1 MMKSKLFDNIGISF
15 KNLKLNRKIQ
25 LLLLLIIVT
34 LFILFA
40 LQFYNMYRFNQQ
52 YDQIIANAAEAGK
65 FSIDFKKNFDY
76 KIYLLIAGHSSFE
89 EEDPYVSVNEAR
101 VIAQDLIDNTSI
113 EDNKRRA
120 EIILKLLGNLEKYT
134 KRIEDNKKVGGHY
147 DDNINI
153 WENDVQLVTGLIQS
167 TVLEYTYYETSGM
180 EQVRVRVS
188 ESLRRITLFS
198 LILFAVLVTVA
209 LFLSVIIP
217 NSIVRPIHHLN
228 DVTKQVA
235 EGDLSVRAKVVYGA
249 EAKELGES
257 LNIMIKQIDKLLT
270 AVKIDE
276 KNLRQAEL
284 ELLQA
289 QINPHFLYNTLDT
302 IIWLAESGKQSEVV
316 DLVESLS
323 DFFRTSLS
331 CGDGLVTL
339 REEERHIRSYLQIQ
353 HVRYCDI
360 LEYEIDIPEIL
371 KETILPK
378 ITLQPII
385 ENALYHGIKNRRGMG
400 RIVIKAFE
408 ENGDVVVTVSDNGIG
423 ITDDRLDEIRAML
436 DKTNENGRLDNDS
449 YGLFNVNERIKL
461 KFGEKYGIS
470 ITSTYHEGTCVR
482 IRVPLT
488 H

>member
-1 MMKSKLFDNIGISF
+1 MKAKLLNSIKRVF
-15 KNLKLNRKIQ
+15 KDLKLNRKIQ
-25 LLLLLIIVT
+25 LLLLLIIVS

-40 LQFYNMYRFNQQ
+40 LIFYNMYRFNQQ

-65 FSIDFKKNFDY
+65 FSINFKENFDY

-89 EEDPYVSVNEAR
+89 EEDPYISINEAR
-101 VIAQDLIDNTSI
+101 VIAQDLINNTNI

-134 KRIEDNKKVGGHY
+134 KRIEENKKVGGHY

-180 EQVRVRVS
+180 EQVRAQVS
-188 ESLRRITLFS
+188 ESLGRITLYS
-198 LILFAVLVTVA
+198 LIVFAVLVAVA
-209 LFLSVIIP
+209 LVLSVIIP

-235 EGDLSVRAKVVYGA
+235 KGDLSVRANVAFGA
-249 EAKELGES
+249 EVRELGES
-257 LNIMIKQIDKLLT
+257 LNLMIEQIDKLLT

-302 IIWLAESGKQSEVV
+302 IIWLAESGKQNEVV

-331 CGDGLVTL
+331 RGDGLVTL
-339 REEERHIRSYLQIQ
+339 REEERHMRSYLQIQ

-360 LEYEIDIPEIL
+360 LEYEIDIPERL

-400 RIVIKAFE
+400 RIVVKAYE
-408 ENGDVVVTVSDNGIG
+408 ENGDVVISVSDNGIG
-423 ITDDRLDEIRAML
+423 ITDERLDEIKAML
-436 DKTNENGRLDNDS
+436 DKTNENRRLHNDS

-461 KFGEKYGIS
+461 KFGDRFGIS
-470 ITSTYHEGTCVR
+470 ITSKLHEGTCVK
-482 IRVPLT
+482 IRVPLIK
-488 H
+488 

>member
-1 MMKSKLFDNIGISF
+1 MKAKLLNSIKRVF
-15 KNLKLNRKIQ
+15 KDLKLNRKIQ
-25 LLLLLIIVT
+25 LLLLLIIVS

-40 LQFYNMYRFNQQ
+40 LIFYNMYRFNQQ

-65 FSIDFKKNFDY
+65 FSINFKENFDY

-89 EEDPYVSVNEAR
+89 EEDPYISINEAR
-101 VIAQDLIDNTSI
+101 VIAQDLINNTNI

-134 KRIEDNKKVGGHY
+134 KRIEENKKVGGHY

-180 EQVRVRVS
+180 EQVRAQVS
-188 ESLRRITLFS
+188 ESLGRITLYS
-198 LILFAVLVTVA
+198 LIVFAVLVAVA
-209 LFLSVIIP
+209 LVLSVIIP

-235 EGDLSVRAKVVYGA
+235 KGDLSVRANVAFGA
-249 EAKELGES
+249 EVKELGES
-257 LNIMIKQIDKLLT
+257 LNLMIEQIDKLLT

-302 IIWLAESGKQSEVV
+302 IIWLAESGKQNEVV

-331 CGDGLVTL
+331 RGDGLVTL
-339 REEERHIRSYLQIQ
+339 REEERHMRSYLQIQ

-360 LEYEIDIPEIL
+360 LEYEIDIPERL

-400 RIVIKAFE
+400 RIVVKAYE
-408 ENGDVVVTVSDNGIG
+408 ENGDVVISVSDNGIG
-423 ITDDRLDEIRAML
+423 ITDERLDEIKAML
-436 DKTNENGRLDNDS
+436 DKTNENRRLHNDS

-461 KFGEKYGIS
+461 KFGDRFGIS
-470 ITSTYHEGTCVR
+470 ITSKLHEGTCVK
-482 IRVPLT
+482 IRVPLIK
-488 H
+488 